1 MDDLTAD
8 SDYALLRRLR
18 KLVQISAN
26 DTFPLQSSVYDY
38 YLQITAEMIRRQSA
52 GKFALVDKN
61 LDNDVPF

>member
-8 SDYALLRRLR
+8 SDYELLRRLR

-26 DTFPLQSSVYDY
+26 DTFPLQPSVYDY

-52 GKFALVDKN
+52 TKFALVDKN
-61 LDNDVPF
+61 PDDDVF